1 MTLSTAPAPEGA
13 QEPATVTFSDFG
25 LHPDVL
31 KAVTAAGYTKPT
43 PIQAKAIPVVMA
55 GHDVMAAAQTGTGK
69 TAGFALPIINALM
82 PSASHS
88 ASPARHP
95 VRALII
101 APTRELAD
109 QIHDN
114 VKTYIQFTP
123 LRSAAVFGGVD
134 MQPQTN
140 ALRAGVE
147 ILIATPGRLL
157 DHVQQKSVNLS
168 QVQLLVLDEADR
180 MLDMGFLPDIQ
191 RIINLLNPRRQNL
204 MFSATFSDE
213 IRKLA
218 KRFLNEPKLIEVA
231 RPNTLAENVEQT
243 VYHVPSEDLKRDA
256 VGALIRERGIEQ
268 VIVFSNTKIGA
279 GRLAR
284 HLQKEGFLAEAIH
297 GDKSQQ
303 ERLKTLDGFKAGE
316 IKVLVATDVAARG
329 LDIAELPAVINYD
342 LPHSPEDYVHR
353 IGRTGRAGA
362 SGMALS
368 LMVDHDQKAL
378 AEIEKLTKRKLDVQ
392 ELQLPASAGGRGER
406 RSRDDC
412 RGHRDGG
419 EAAARSEDS
428 RGIGVSSRSGRD
440 RGSRREGNLRGHAPS
455 AERAARYPAPQPV
468 VDDPLFHAPYVPSEP
483 AAAAAD
489 APERGQASAAG
500 GVSTDTPAVIQGGA
514 PAAASGRRG
523 TVPSS
528 AIRRPASKLA
538 VLLGGKPGG

>member
-13 QEPATVTFSDFG
+13 QEPAAVTFSDFG

-55 GHDVMAAAQTGTGK
+55 GHDVMADAQTGTGK

-191 RIINLLNPRRQNL
+191 RIINLLSPRRQNL

-303 ERLKTLDGFKAGE
+303 ERLKTLDGFKAGD

-392 ELQLPASAGGRGER
+392 ELQLPASARGRGER
-406 RSRDDC
+406 RSRDDR

-428 RGIGVSSRSGRD
+428 RGIGAPSRSGRD

-483 AAAAAD
+483 AAAD
-489 APERGQASAAG
+489 APERGRVSAPG
-500 GVSTDTPAVIQGGA
+500 GANTDTPAVIQGGA

-523 TVPSS
+523 SAPSS
-528 AIRRPASKLA
+528 AIRRPANKLA